1 MPPLLCVCD
10 TALHAVALP
19 FQALQVLMQHSDI
32 SSNAKAVCSLLQ
44 TCRSWQGALQQC
56 SAGNLSVCI
65 GSAGAGQQWNS
76 IQQLSLFCSWLR
88 RQPGLVQEICLF
100 HPLFES
106 ATEQNAFCNV
116 AEQLLVLSLQEAAGR
131 ASTSPSAAAAAA
143 AAAAAPAPHSVL
155 QLRRFSTN
163 FIRSAALLHA
173 LPAAAL
179 TQLRLQHSSA
189 WRSDLN
195 VNSSSIA
202 QALAQLSSLRS
213 LTLKGHLVGNAC
225 LAEVGK
231 LAQLTY
237 LDIGDAVDPHD
248 LLGCD
253 LQLLPVGLQEVHV
266 KVFNCVNGRIPVGDD
281 AAAVALGHL
290 TALRTLELET
300 ACGTAAGSSLP
311 PSLTALTLRA
321 CMVAGSADSLWQLG
335 IHNLPQL
342 QRLQADRSSLQH
354 SELLAALSNLAQ
366 LTHISLTFDD
376 MEAAARAAPAWS
388 RLTALQSLYLQDEEE
403 EATLDQTESLAL
415 AQGLAAATS
424 IRNLEIQGPI
434 VHDTVQLCAH
444 VTGLTQLQQLEIRG
458 AEHSTSRAEALRLT
472 ALTNLTKLC
481 IVYALGVD
489 DTAASALAVRLT
501 KLQDLQLW
509 CCNLWSA
516 AVLPV
521 IASLTGLTN
530 LLLTVDRDMQDQN
543 DIPLGRDDLLLLA
556 PLTQLKRFMGRT
568 FFANEA
574 IQEMW
579 DARLG
584 QWRQQQQ

>member
-1 MPPLLCVCD
+1 
-10 TALHAVALP
+10 
-19 FQALQVLMQHSDI
+19 
-32 SSNAKAVCSLLQ
+32 
-44 TCRSWQGALQQC
+44 
-56 SAGNLSVCI
+56 
-65 GSAGAGQQWNS
+65 
-76 IQQLSLFCSWLR
+76 
-88 RQPGLVQEICLF
+88 VQEIRVF
-100 HPLFES
+100 HPFFES
-106 ATEQNAFCNV
+106 GTEQNAFCNV
-116 AEQLLVLSLQEAAGR
+116 AEQLLVLSLQEAAAR
-131 ASTSPSAAAAAA
+131 PLSSPSATAA
-143 AAAAAPAPHSVL
+143 AAAAAPAPHDVL
-155 QLRRFSTN
+155 QSRRFSTN

-179 TQLRLQHSSA
+179 TQLRLQSTNA

-195 VNSSSIA
+195 VNSSSIVH
-202 QALAQLSSLRS
+202 ALAQLSSLRS
-213 LTLKGHLVGNAC
+213 LTLKDHLVGNAC

-237 LDIGDAVDPHD
+237 LDIGDAVDPHP
-248 LLGCD
+248 LGCD

-290 TALRTLELET
+290 TALRTLALET

-321 CMVAGSADSLWQLG
+321 CVVAGSADSLWQLG
-335 IHNLPQL
+335 IQNLPQL
-342 QRLQADRSSLQH
+342 QRLQADRSSLQQP
-354 SELLAALSNLAQ
+354 ELLAALSNLAQ
-366 LTHISLTFDD
+366 LTHISLTYDD
-376 MEAAARAAPAWS
+376 MNAAARAAPAWS
-388 RLTALQSLYLQDEEE
+388 RLPALQQLYLQDEEE
-403 EATLDQTESLAL
+403 AATLDQTESLAL

-424 IRNLEIQGPI
+424 VKSLEIQGPI
-434 VHDTVQLCAH
+434 VHDSVQLCAH

-458 AEHSTSRAEALRLT
+458 AEHLSSRAEDLRLT
-472 ALTNLTKLC
+472 ALTNLTKLG
-481 IVYALGVD
+481 IFDALGVD

-501 KLQDLQLW
+501 KLQSLQLW

-521 IASLTGLTN
+521 IASLTGLAN
-530 LLLTVDRDMQDQN
+530 LLLTLDRDTQDQN

-556 PLTQLKRFMGRT
+556 PLTQLKRFVGRT
-568 FFANEA
+568 FFAGEA
-574 IQEMW
+574 IHELW